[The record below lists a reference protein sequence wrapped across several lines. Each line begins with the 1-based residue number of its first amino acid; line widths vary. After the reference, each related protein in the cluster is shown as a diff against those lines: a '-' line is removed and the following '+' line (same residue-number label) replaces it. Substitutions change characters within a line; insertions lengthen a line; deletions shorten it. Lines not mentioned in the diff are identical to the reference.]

1 MLHVAVIS
9 RSNDDMDDEANH
21 KIHVDVIGMWVTA
34 QFDEACLNTSKM
46 KKIRWNHTEVWL
58 PAFTMFIGSEHR
70 ACQESPTLCQQALCC
85 FV

>member
-21 KIHVDVIGMWVTA
+21 KIHVDVIGMLVTA

-46 KKIRWNHTEVWL
+46 KKYVGITL
-58 PAFTMFIGSEHR
+58 KFG
-70 ACQESPTLCQQALCC
+70 CQLSPCS
-85 FV
+85 